1 MSQIWNLCSC
11 ECQCESPVRVIK
23 CILGKLW
30 GLVSTYE
37 RSPVSY
43 IGQAHLQAVTP
54 SQSFSNTVIFELKS
68 AIFGWA
74 GDHMPH
80 DWERP
85 ARVRVQPAALCRMFP
100 SAFRSVFS
108 VSVEDGKRP
117 KNIYIFFLKCQICT
131 HSCVR
136 SELEGIHSM
145 KRKVSQNQSSD
156 FRAFKV
162 HRRSPVTIE
171 AHTVCNPVLMS
182 QVLFTDTLLIC
193 YYFTL
198 LMFI

>member
-1 MSQIWNLCSC
+1 MLFNHFFKSCLHQCSRYHVSQIWNLCSC

-74 GDHMPH
+74 GDHMSH

-100 SAFRSVFS
+100 STFQSVFS
-108 VSVEDGKRP
+108 VSVEDRKRP
-117 KNIYIFFLKCQICT
+117 KNIYIYFFLKVPDLHPLLCT
-131 HSCVR
+131 LKAGRYSQYEAQRESKSVVR
-136 SELEGIHSM
+136 F
-145 KRKVSQNQSSD
+145 QS
-156 FRAFKV
+156 V
-162 HRRSPVTIE
+162 
-171 AHTVCNPVLMS
+171 
-182 QVLFTDTLLIC
+182 
-193 YYFTL
+193 
-198 LMFI
+198 